1 MRVDDQP
8 SPSLSHIPTDIVSV
22 LIFAEL
28 ASGAE
33 GAEIFNQIPTL
44 VWILMPEPSIDSLA
58 VALFHTSC
66 YDGI

>member
-1 MRVDDQP
+1 VDDQP

-44 VWILMPEPSIDSLA
+44 V
-58 VALFHTSC
+58 
-66 YDGI
+66 